1 MVVYRLLGSG
11 VTDANGVA
19 SVNYTGAGA
28 GEMDLVASTSNP
40 ITQSSLVS
48 ETFVLYDTLFYDS
61 GTSSSTATWTNWST
75 YEPLLVR
82 NTEYCSVKVDTANS
96 KTLARMY
103 RQFDISSND
112 LCIEFDIK
120 HQTNNNGEQFATLRN
135 NSANNRGNM
144 DLNRFGG
151 QLNTWHHLKI
161 LINTTNVRVYLD
173 NSTTPYTYNATD
185 VTRFYWDIDTDTSEV
200 DFKNFMIYPI

>member
-1 MVVYRLLGSG
+1 MVLRFLGES
-11 VTDANGVA
+11 VTDSNGLAVLPDG
-19 SVNYTGAGA
+19 YTGTGAG
-28 GEMDLVASTSNP
+28 LVDIVAKTTIDESTVVSN
-40 ITQSSLVS
+40 TY
-48 ETFVLYDTLFYDS
+48 EVLDATFYDS

-82 NTEYCSVKVDTANS
+82 NTEYCSIKLDTANS

-112 LCIEFDIK
+112 ICIEFDIK

-151 QLNTWHHLKI
+151 QLNTWHHIKI

-173 NSTTPYTYNATD
+173 NSTNPYTYNATD

-200 DFKNFMIYPI
+200 DFKNFVIYPV